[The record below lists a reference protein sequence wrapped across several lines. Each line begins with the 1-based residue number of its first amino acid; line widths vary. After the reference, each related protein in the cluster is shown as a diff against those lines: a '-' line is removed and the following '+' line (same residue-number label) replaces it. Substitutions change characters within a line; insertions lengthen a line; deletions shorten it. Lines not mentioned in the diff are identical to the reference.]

1 MVSGRFLQRLESSRS
16 LPNTVRQILPSFLS
30 HFRHFPDGRVVMMEA
45 FHIKR
50 VRFISTLLFG
60 LPSFAVVSHQ
70 LDFTKGLTPALRVC
84 AVC

>member
-1 MVSGRFLQRLESSRS
+1 
-16 LPNTVRQILPSFLS
+16 
-30 HFRHFPDGRVVMMEA
+30 MMEA